1 MLQYAVILGT
11 RCAPSQSKGAST
23 SSAHYGPPQKI
34 VQGGYVSSDSPQP
47 NRTPSQIEADLGAT
61 RDRLAASVEALINQ
75 VHPNRIKQRQ
85 INNVKRFA
93 NTELENAKSKIF
105 TARGDL
111 RTGRIAA
118 VAAAA
123 AGIVGFLLIIR
134 AIVRRGR
141 SD

>member
-1 MLQYAVILGT
+1 
-11 RCAPSQSKGAST
+11 
-23 SSAHYGPPQKI
+23 
-34 VQGGYVSSDSPQP
+34 VSSNNASQP
-47 NRTPSQIEADLGAT
+47 TRTPSQIEADLGAT
-61 RDRLAASVEALINQ
+61 RDRLIASVEALIDQ

-85 INNVKRFA
+85 IANVKHFA
-93 NTELENAKSKIF
+93 NTELENAKSKLF

-118 VAAAA
+118 IAAAG